1 MKTTAM
7 EFFFM
12 LFAAFCGAAL
22 YAASLEVYL
31 FLLGV

>member
-1 MKTTAM
+1 MKLILDLLLTIVSATI
-7 EFFFM
+7 
-12 LFAAFCGAAL
+12 GAAL